1 MKNMIY
7 YKSPIGNLI
16 IVEEENAIIKLC
28 FKEQEITNIKDIQE
42 FETPLLK
49 KAKKQLEEYF
59 EGKRKKFDLALRL
72 NGTSFQN
79 KVWKALLNIPYA
91 KTCSYKDIAK
101 NIGNENASRAVGN
114 ANNKNPLPI
123 FIPCHRVIGSN
134 GKLIGY
140 AGGLDIKIKLLEL
153 ERKNK

>member
-1 MKNMIY
+1 MDNLYFYDTNLGI
-7 YKSPIGNLI
+7 IGIKDN
-16 IVEEENAIIKLC
+16 NKAIT
-28 FKEQEITNIKDIQE
+28 EIFFSKDKIGDNIK
-42 FETPLLK
+42 ETDLIKECFRQLK
-49 KAKKQLEEYF
+49 EYF
-59 EGKRKKFDLALRL
+59 GGTRKEFNVPIEVK
-72 NGTSFQN
+72 GTEFQN

-153 ERKNK
+153 ERENK